1 MVGDSDG
8 QLKKQ
13 TSMFLL
19 LGKNDGDWC
28 VCYAKVH
35 SQLYATTNITAQL
48 YATMC
53 ASASASAS
61 ASAAASKILKKHPYF
76 ASNGAGLRRK
86 RVSRDSRPSESSLI
100 SNTSS
105 LYRRL
110 AESKVRRKWKLR
122 TAKPL
127 PLEKRKASKNTDCGS
142 HNDSLTGPNYREYI
156 AS

>member
-1 MVGDSDG
+1 MIHYVFLCFFGKGRTKVVGVFATLRCLHKS
-8 QLKKQ
+8 
-13 TSMFLL
+13 
-19 LGKNDGDWC
+19 N
-28 VCYAKVH
+28 
-35 SQLYATTNITAQL
+35 QLYAATNITAQL

-61 ASAAASKILKKHPYF
+61 AAASASKILKKHPYF

-86 RVSRDSRPSESSLI
+86 RVSRDSRPLESSLI

-142 HNDSLTGPNYREYI
+142 HNDSLTEPNYREYI

>member
-61 ASAAASKILKKHPYF
+61 AAASASKILKKHPYF

-86 RVSRDSRPSESSLI
+86 RVSRDIQIYTNPQ
-100 SNTSS
+100 
-105 LYRRL
+105 
-110 AESKVRRKWKLR
+110 
-122 TAKPL
+122 
-127 PLEKRKASKNTDCGS
+127 
-142 HNDSLTGPNYREYI
+142 NY
-156 AS
+156 

>member
-86 RVSRDSRPSESSLI
+86 SPGAYYDECKSGRRTLGPGASTRVIGPHYDWWQRP
-100 SNTSS
+100 
-105 LYRRL
+105 
-110 AESKVRRKWKLR
+110 V
-122 TAKPL
+122 
-127 PLEKRKASKNTDCGS
+127 
-142 HNDSLTGPNYREYI
+142 LTM
-156 AS
+156 